1 MCSLSIVVVA
11 LLALFVVT
19 VDSFGNLLVTR
30 GARAECRLG
39 ARAEKRRKFVET
51 GLTGI
56 GLGFVLGGG
65 AQVANAIGEVA
76 DGNSLPDGAK
86 QFSRVLK
93 SQKDVKEIIASL
105 SSSPPTDSSQWKV
118 LSLYIRGLYSLSDD
132 MTFIGK
138 GLAPEKKKM
147 AEEVIKTFKKDVKE
161 ADVPAKAEDVE
172 EFKKLMVKAEG
183 GITEFL
189 ELLQDIPQDL

>member
-1 MCSLSIVVVA
+1 MGSLSIVVVA

-19 VDSFGNLLVTR
+19 VDSFGNLLATR
-30 GARAECRLG
+30 GARAECCLG

-86 QFSRVLK
+86 QVR
-93 SQKDVKEIIASL
+93 SL
-105 SSSPPTDSSQWKV
+105 GWWW
-118 LSLYIRGLYSLSDD
+118 SLVSGGL
-132 MTFIGK
+132 
-138 GLAPEKKKM
+138 
-147 AEEVIKTFKKDVKE
+147 
-161 ADVPAKAEDVE
+161 
-172 EFKKLMVKAEG
+172 G
-183 GITEFL
+183 GERRRWR
-189 ELLQDIPQDL
+189 

>member
-1 MCSLSIVVVA
+1 
-11 LLALFVVT
+11 
-19 VDSFGNLLVTR
+19 
-30 GARAECRLG
+30 
-39 ARAEKRRKFVET
+39 
-51 GLTGI
+51 
-56 GLGFVLGGG
+56 
-65 AQVANAIGEVA
+65 
-76 DGNSLPDGAK
+76 
-86 QFSRVLK
+86 
-93 SQKDVKEIIASL
+93 
-105 SSSPPTDSSQWKV
+105 
-118 LSLYIRGLYSLSDD
+118 